1 MQIDATLLHLQEKAA
16 RFVTRLLVHDTHLV
30 ALDELLNAVETV
42 HPGAYTNTQTF
53 QSSAATPT
61 LKNIAASKPAAA
73 TGHDLAVKEDDPRD
87 SADMAHRKLLRLLGV
102 APLHNTS
109 LSTLQGALDSVIC
122 DRKREVSEGL
132 RILNKATDSALN
144 THIDN
149 ASHTNSLLLGGLLE
163 DTNFHNIELFDHNLK
178 LRASN
183 LKKDIDG
190 IRSDMADLDTGD
202 IHLASSKREIFVNK
216 WNS

>member
-1 MQIDATLLHLQEKAA
+1 MHLQEKAA
-16 RFVTRLLVHDTHLV
+16 RFVTRLLVHDTHLA
-30 ALDELLNAVETV
+30 ALDDVLNAVQTV
-42 HPGAYTNTQTF
+42 HPGAYTDTQTF
-53 QSSAATPT
+53 QSSAATPN
-61 LKNIAASKPAAA
+61 LKNIASSKPAAA
-73 TGHDLAVKEDDPRD
+73 TDHDLAFKEDDPQD
-87 SADMAHRKLLRLLGV
+87 SSDMAHRQLLHLLGV

-109 LSTLQGALDSVIC
+109 LSTFQRALDSVIC
-122 DRKREVSEGL
+122 DRKRKVSEGL
-132 RILNKATDSALN
+132 RVLNNATDSALN
-144 THIDN
+144 THLDD

-183 LKKDIDG
+183 LKNDIDG